1 MVRRPRYGD
10 IFLHA
15 PAPQILPVPRLQSA
29 REIMAAASDHI
40 EITETLVRLYVFL
53 AQTLDRCLDHSQQEA
68 FPERDHQAF
77 LTDTR
82 AKLLSMV
89 SVNVVVKAKVEEE
102 CRRVLELTERYMK
115 AEGTKTALK
124 EEVKAERAIFETKLI
139 ALSDLLAV
147 FRAR

>member
-1 MVRRPRYGD
+1 
-10 IFLHA
+10 
-15 PAPQILPVPRLQSA
+15 
-29 REIMAAASDHI
+29 MAAASDHI